1 VAESRTTGC
10 HNGRMS
16 KSADERELLADDAGC
31 ADSEDA
37 LIVRVA
43 ADRRAGKDTTKDVEA
58 LLHIAAEKNQAALDR
73 LAK

>member
-1 VAESRTTGC
+1 
-10 HNGRMS
+10 MS
-16 KSADERELLADDAGC
+16 KSADERDLLAGDALC

-43 ADRRAGKDTTKDVEA
+43 SDRRAGKDTTKDVEA
-58 LLHIAAEKNQAALDR
+58 LLDIAAEKNQAALDR